1 MRITTLCMTTMLA
14 GGLLTAFPAIAAPDT
29 GENMKASSS
38 AQSGP
43 TDQQL
48 QTASSKI
55 IGNINVADIDLAYG
69 MYDDASS
76 HIDAARQA
84 ISGLNNQSA
93 PYSSNTPM
101 TAGKLSYATANGNTD
116 YWIPV
121 ADDRFVVRTIDGDRL
136 TSKNPGVDISDAQ
149 IVHYNVVLDTK
160 VADAQLV
167 KAQTAISQKQYD
179 VAMTALQNVS
189 KGAITETVAED
200 RPLEAARDNLILSKE
215 LLHDKDYH
223 GASFA
228 LKHASKELAMV
239 EKANPDSADN
249 THIKDMQSQIDSLQV
264 SIAKDNPSDLK
275 IAEMKI
281 DGWIKDVKAKI

>member
-1 MRITTLCMTTMLA
+1 MRITTLCMTTILT
-14 GGLLTAFPAIAAPDT
+14 GGLLTAYPAIAAQDNN
-29 GENMKASSS
+29 GNMTTSASV
-38 AQSGP
+38 QSGESEK
-43 TDQQL
+43 QL

-55 IGNINVADIDLAYG
+55 IGNINVADLDLAYG
-69 MYDDASS
+69 MNDDASS

-84 ISGLNNQSA
+84 ISGLNNQVT

-101 TAGKLSYATANGNTD
+101 TAGKLSYAKANGNTD

-121 ADDRFVVRTIDGDRL
+121 ANDRFVVRTLDGDRL
-136 TSKNPGVDISDAQ
+136 TSKNPGIDVSDAQ
-149 IVHYNVVLDTK
+149 IVHYNMVLDTK

-179 VAMTALQNVS
+179 VAMTALDNVS
-189 KGAITETVAED
+189 KGAITETVTED

-239 EKANPDSADN
+239 EKTHPDSSDN
-249 THIKDMQSQIDSLQV
+249 AHIKDMQSQIDSLRV
-264 SIAKDNPSDLK
+264 SIAKDDPSDLK

-281 DGWIKDVKAKI
+281 DGWIKDVKSKI